1 MIRYISIRVL
11 QMIPVLFGVILV
23 VFIITHIVPG
33 DPVSLMLGAGYTEKD
48 YKEMKVYL
56 GLDKPLTVQF
66 VNYVKGVV
74 KGDLGKTV
82 KSREPVTKVIFR
94 RFPATLTLSAV
105 ALIIAAGV
113 AIPIGIVSAL
123 KQNTKIDYISMVMAQ
138 LGISIP
144 VFWLGIMLILF
155 LSLYM
160 NVLPVGGRGEPPD
173 LIHLILPAFCLATP
187 FMAMT
192 ARLTRSC
199 MLEVLRENYIIA
211 ARSRGFS
218 EARVI
223 FKHALKNAM
232 IPVVTNLGLQLSR
245 MLGGALII
253 EVVFRWPGMGELAYD
268 AIMERDY
275 AVVMG
280 VVLLVAVIF
289 IVINLLVDLSYTLF
303 DPRIRYDTRT
313 SEG

>member
-1 MIRYISIRVL
+1 MIRYISVRVL
-11 QMIPVLFGVILV
+11 QMVPVLFGVVLV
-23 VFIITHIVPG
+23 VFIITHVVPG
-33 DPVSLMLGAGYTEKD
+33 DPVSLSLGAQYTQKEYD
-48 YKEMKVYL
+48 EMKVYL
-56 GLDKPLTVQF
+56 GMDKSLPVQF
-66 VNYVKGVV
+66 LNYLKGVV
-74 KGDLGKTV
+74 TGDLGKTIR
-82 KSREPVTKVIFR
+82 SRERVTEVIFR
-94 RFPATLTLSAV
+94 RFPATLTLSIV

-113 AIPIGIVSAL
+113 AIPIGIISAL
-123 KQNTKIDYISMVMAQ
+123 KQNTKIDYISMVAAQ
-138 LGISIP
+138 LGISMP
-144 VFWLGIMLILF
+144 VFWLGIMLVLF
-155 LSLYM
+155 FSLYL
-160 NVLPVGGRGEPPD
+160 NLLPVGGRGEPPD
-173 LIHLILPAFCLATP
+173 LKHLVLPAFCLATP

-199 MLEVLRENYIIA
+199 LLEVLRENYIVA

-223 FKHALKNAM
+223 IKHALKNAM

-268 AIMERDY
+268 GIMERDY
-275 AVVMG
+275 PVVMG

-289 IVINLLVDLSYTLF
+289 IVLNLLVDLSYTFF

-313 SEG
+313 SEE